1 MQLAAALLKIDFMP
15 TFQRIMSHLIFVNSI
30 MKKIHIMT
38 LAGVGGILLAVTGI
52 VAMYTRETLG
62 LVPLISGLAGLL
74 VGMIT
79 ILIALNYFHKEDATH
94 PVILSHK
101 PTLNLI
107 QLVMIV
113 SGLAAIAWAVFLGS
127 TQPGFYGSIRNGLG
141 AGCMVIAGVYF
152 IYFAFDV
159 ARTAEHPGFRNRKS
173 ILFDYLVV
181 FAVPVVAAGWS
192 VYRLYSEEAGTVTIG
207 EADFTLKPAALIGE
221 FEKDAEKA
229 NATYIGKSVRF
240 SSSVIE
246 LAGDSTILVKLNSW
260 KGEYTVNCN
269 FDKAQKEKLASVL
282 PGDSLEVQ
290 CSCSGLTKPSEEMS
304 LLSES
309 SLDMT
314 RCNLLKWYQNK
325 PNIGT
330 DVEHPEGRDTQ
341 SKK

>member
-1 MQLAAALLKIDFMP
+1 MGWGL
-15 TFQRIMSHLIFVNSI
+15 LIFVLSF
-30 MKKIHIMT
+30 MKKIYIMT
-38 LAGVGGILLAVTGI
+38 LAGIGGILLAVSGI

-62 LVPLISGLAGLL
+62 LVPLICGLAGLL

-79 ILIALNYFHKEDATH
+79 ILITLNYFHREDATH

-101 PTLNLI
+101 PTLNVI

-127 TQPGFYGSIRNGLG
+127 TMPGFFASVRNGLG
-141 AGCMVIAGVYF
+141 AAFMVIAGVYF

-159 ARTAEHPGFRNRKS
+159 ARTVEHPGFRNRKS
-173 ILFDYLVV
+173 TLFDYLIV
-181 FAVPVVAAGWS
+181 FALPLVAAGWS
-192 VYRLYSEEAGTVTIG
+192 VYRLYNEEADTVTVG
-207 EADFTLKPAALIGE
+207 EADFNMKPSALISE

-240 SSSVIE
+240 SASVIE
-246 LAGDSTILVKLNSW
+246 MAGDSSILIKMNSW

-269 FDKAQKEKLASVL
+269 FDKTQKEKLASVL
-282 PGDSLEVQ
+282 PGDSLDVQ
-290 CSCSGLTKPSEEMS
+290 CSCSGLTKPSDEMS

-341 SKK
+341 SNN